1 VVAGPFPAKY
11 WMFIHPKA
19 VMLMLND
26 YIMPLLYFLQNTF
39 QSKPRTKVLQAKNLG
54 NISSANQPLSAN
66 HANFNLGYRINI
78 QGAWG
83 DWVILQLT
91 TTLLQIPLPLPL
103 RTPLDFDPV
112 VQIEICMVCTRLVC
126 I

>member
-91 TTLLQIPLPLPL
+91 TTLLQIPL
-103 RTPLDFDPV
+103 TPPTHTLGF
-112 VQIEICMVCTRLVC
+112 
-126 I
+126 